1 MGVRLGPGRA
11 HEPQGRGRVERV
23 HETLDTRLWATLPG
37 YGGPNIVKR
46 NPKAKAELTL
56 AQLDERFRNF
66 VDRYH
71 QEVHNATGQTPLVF
85 WQEHATPLP
94 VDEHL
99 LRLLDGLLKEG
110 INRRVLKEGIKYAG
124 ERYWHPEL
132 SVLVG
137 EDVLVRAVPHYT
149 APDEVEVFFEGKW
162 RCTAFALTSLKG
174 QAVGRPMVVKAERR
188 QRAQPRRRIDAARAM
203 IQAA

>member
-1 MGVRLGPGRA
+1 M
-11 HEPQGRGRVERV
+11 
-23 HETLDTRLWATLPG
+23 
-37 YGGPNIVKR
+37 KR

-56 AQLDERFRNF
+56 AQRDEPFRNF
-66 VDRYH
+66 GDRYH
-71 QEVHNATGQTPLVF
+71 QEVHSATGQTPLAF

-149 APDEVEVFFEGKW
+149 APDELEVFFEGKW
-162 RCTAFALTSLKG
+162 R
-174 QAVGRPMVVKAERR
+174 
-188 QRAQPRRRIDAARAM
+188 
-203 IQAA
+203 